1 MTATDPAPTTPQ
13 WTVTAQQEATIIN
26 PAGNAVDVMRVSFQ
40 LADGTQASVNVPLS
54 AYSADNVRSAIAA
67 KAETLDAVNGLSS

>member
-1 MTATDPAPTTPQ
+1 MAVTDPAPTTPQ